1 MLKSIGRRGFVIGKL
16 ICGVKMP
23 KLVDHGPL
31 IFSPEIPCQTYFW
44 GHKWGGVLVVSDIHR
59 EKNFFEIVSLCFKE
73 NTRSNLQ
80 QHLLLYD
87 V

>member
-1 MLKSIGRRGFVIGKL
+1 MIGKL
-16 ICGVKMP
+16 ICGVNML

-44 GHKWGGVLVVSDIHR
+44 GHKCGGVLVVSDIHR